1 MLPHNQ
7 KPALAQ
13 SARRVSLATGLN
25 TVPEKNTNRGTP
37 RLRAAVCVRPQHRHL
52 VYPPEELVRA
62 AESAEILNPQG
73 ELPAQLWPSVDV
85 ILGGWGMPVLDSAFL
100 RKAPK
105 LRAVFYAAGSV
116 RGFMTADAW
125 ERGITVTTAAQA
137 NSETTADF
145 TLSLVLF
152 SLKHG
157 WHFVRNPRVAWRDAH
172 AHRDIP
178 GLYGSRI
185 GLVSFGRVAQ
195 RLARLL
201 QHLPVEVVAWDP
213 VQPSETLLEHGV
225 RPCDLPALF
234 RTSHVVSLHTP
245 WLPETENLIGRDLL
259 DSMQPGATLINT
271 SRGAVLDEDAL
282 VEVLRRRPELTA
294 VLDVTREEPPSAD
307 SPLYEMSNIV
317 LTPHIA
323 GAYGPECQRLGACA
337 VDELL
342 RYAQGEVLLHQ
353 LDREAATVM
362 A

>member
-1 MLPHNQ
+1 MV
-7 KPALAQ
+7 Q
-13 SARRVSLATGLN
+13 SPRRRVNASAHGF
-25 TVPEKNTNRGTP
+25 GSSP

-52 VYPPEELVRA
+52 VYPPEELARA
-62 AESAEILNPQG
+62 AECAEILNPQG

-85 ILGGWGMPVLDSAFL
+85 ILGGWGMPRLDTEFL
-100 RKAPK
+100 RRARN

-116 RGFMTADAW
+116 RSFMPPEAW
-125 ERGITVTTAAQA
+125 ARDLTLTTAAQA
-137 NSETTADF
+137 NSETTAEF

-157 WHFVRNPRVAWRDAH
+157 WHFVRHPRVAWRDAH

-185 GLVSFGRVAQ
+185 GLVSFGRVAR
-195 RLARLL
+195 RLAELL
-201 QHLPVEVVAWDP
+201 RNLPVEVVCWDP
-213 VQPSETLLEHGV
+213 IQPEEVLREYGV
-225 RPCDLPALF
+225 RSCDLRTIF
-234 RTSHVVSLHTP
+234 RTSHVVSLHVP
-245 WLPETENLIGRDLL
+245 WLPETENLVDADLL

-282 VEVLRRRPELTA
+282 IETLRRRPELTA
-294 VLDVTREEPPSAD
+294 VLDVTREEPPAAD
-307 SPLYEMSNIV
+307 SPLYEMPNVV

-337 VDELL
+337 IDELL
-342 RYAQGEVLLHQ
+342 RYAQGEPLRHALG
-353 LDREAATVM
+353 REEAALM